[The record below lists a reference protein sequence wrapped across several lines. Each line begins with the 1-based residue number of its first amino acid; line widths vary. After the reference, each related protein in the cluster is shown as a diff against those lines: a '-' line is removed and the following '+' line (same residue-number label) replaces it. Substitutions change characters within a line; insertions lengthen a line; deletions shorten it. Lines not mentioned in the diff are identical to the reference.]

1 MNPRRSISS
10 EARVNDMKRVVN
22 TSQQMVVL
30 LGDQYLSRLWCVYE
44 LSEFV
49 LLHRKSLEGRLL
61 VIGLDWPAWWNP
73 LNWLRTPTL
82 SKVER
87 RMIARFSCRA
97 ARCERP
103 SDRQRILAEIRKSIS
118 SGGWGSEESFDAWM
132 QDNMAEVL
140 LWSKRE

>member
-1 MNPRRSISS
+1 MDPRRGIGS
-10 EARVNDMKRVVN
+10 EARIQHMKTVLSA
-22 TSQQMVVL
+22 SQQMVVL

-73 LNWLRTPTL
+73 LNWFREPAL
-82 SKVER
+82 STAEQEMV
-87 RMIARFSCRA
+87 AGFSCRT

-103 SDRQRILAEIRKSIS
+103 VDRQHILAQIRK
-118 SGGWGSEESFDAWM
+118 GWGSEESFDVWM
-132 QDNMAEVL
+132 QDSMEQVL

>member
-1 MNPRRSISS
+1 MDPRRGISS
-10 EARVNDMKRVVN
+10 EARIKHMRQVVA
-22 TSQQMVVL
+22 TSERMIVL

-73 LNWLRTPTL
+73 LNWFRKPTL
-82 SKVER
+82 STAETK
-87 RMIARFSCRA
+87 MIASFSCRA
-97 ARCERP
+97 AQCERAV
-103 SDRQRILAEIRKSIS
+103 DRQRILAEIRK
-118 SGGWGSEESFDAWM
+118 GWGSEQSFDVWM
-132 QDNMAEVL
+132 RDSMEHVL

>member
-1 MNPRRSISS
+1 MDPRRGISS
-10 EARVNDMKRVVN
+10 EARIKHMRRVVA
-22 TSQQMVVL
+22 SSDRMIVL

-73 LNWLRTPTL
+73 INWFREPTL
-82 SKVER
+82 TPAEEE
-87 RMIARFSCRA
+87 MIARFSCRA

-103 SDRQRILAEIRKSIS
+103 VDRQRILAEIRKS
-118 SGGWGSEESFDAWM
+118 WGSEESFDAWM
-132 QDNMAEVL
+132 RDNMAEVL

>member
-1 MNPRRSISS
+1 MDPRRGISS
-10 EARVNDMKRVVN
+10 DARIKHMRLVVA
-22 TSQQMVVL
+22 SSERMVVL

-73 LNWLRTPTL
+73 LNWFREPTL
-82 SKVER
+82 SKAER
-87 RMIARFSCRA
+87 RMIDMFSCRV
-97 ARCERP
+97 ARCERTA
-103 SDRQRILAEIRKSIS
+103 DRQRILAEIRK
-118 SGGWGSEESFDAWM
+118 GWGSEESFDVWM
-132 QDNMAEVL
+132 QDSMEQVL

>member
-1 MNPRRSISS
+1 MDPRRGISS
-10 EARVNDMKRVVN
+10 DARIKHMKQALN
-22 TSQQMVVL
+22 ASQQMIVL
-30 LGDQYLSRLWCVYE
+30 LGEQYLSRLWCVYE

-49 LLHRKSLEGRLL
+49 LLHRDSLEGKLL

-73 LNWLRTPTL
+73 LNWFREPTL
-82 SKVER
+82 SKAEK

-103 SDRQRILAEIRKSIS
+103 ADRQRILAEIRKS
-118 SGGWGSEESFDAWM
+118 WGSEESFDAWM
-132 QDNMAEVL
+132 QDSMKEVL